1 MNSLNGYAILV
12 LLGSKCTKS
21 IPKQQ
26 YTHIRTFIP
35 PINSS
40 LIDIISNF
48 DCFLRDQ
55 TCTLKVG

>member
-1 MNSLNGYAILV
+1 MNSLNGYVILV
-12 LLGSKCTKS
+12 LLGSKCTKN

-26 YTHIRTFIP
+26 YKHIRTFIP
-35 PINSS
+35 PTNSNM
-40 LIDIISNF
+40 IDINSNF